1 MTPEETEARFERIES
16 ALEATAEQM
25 QLLLIGM
32 NRLTE
37 SAIRGDR
44 LHAETEQYKLENE
57 QYKRENELWKRDN
70 ELWKREN
77 EQRRLEN
84 EQRRLENEQW
94 KRESD
99 QRFNILL
106 EEVRASNRRI
116 EIIENQ

>member
-44 LHAETEQYKLENE
+44 LHTENE
-57 QYKRENELWKRDN
+57 QYKQENELWKRENELWKR
-70 ELWKREN
+70 
-77 EQRRLEN
+77 EN

-106 EEVRASNRRI
+106 EEVRASNRRT